1 MADEYPTLSSQEYF
15 KQTTVIL
22 NCNKMYNDAVLV
34 YLHELNS
41 AFVAFQNIFH
51 KCTDHNYLNS
61 SVFKAAD
68 YAERSKVKVCDWLVK
83 YGSNLWKTF

>member
-34 YLHELNS
+34 YLHELI
-41 AFVAFQNIFH
+41 QP
-51 KCTDHNYLNS
+51 L
-61 SVFKAAD
+61 
-68 YAERSKVKVCDWLVK
+68 
-83 YGSNLWKTF
+83 